1 MLSPFKNL
9 GAVDCLVFALRFAAP
24 NAADEFVYTYTV
36 TFGPA
41 IFSAT
46 FTNDPMAAVTA
57 PTTILAGDLV
67 SFSLTGNNYRPSDT
81 NLSTLATL

>member
-1 MLSPFKNL
+1 MLSPFKTL
-9 GAVDCLVFALRFAAP
+9 GAVVCLVFALRFAAP

-41 IFSAT
+41 IFGAT
-46 FTNDPMAAVTA
+46 FTTDPMGSVTA

-67 SFSLTGNNYRPSDT
+67 SFSLTGNNYQGSSLESLT
-81 NLSTLATL
+81 